1 MKREELIHITL
12 IFNLRQK
19 HYLNEHDHHMVTLY
33 LYTLSLI
40 NIWYKK
46 STKPTDIAC
55 ICQLMH
61 EGNEINRI
69 NHLSIIPL
77 FP

>member
-46 STKPTDIAC
+46 STKPNT
-55 ICQLMH
+55 
-61 EGNEINRI
+61 NTFINKKI
-69 NHLSIIPL
+69 NNLQINI
-77 FP
+77 